1 MSKETRIEA
10 YELLSKNPFNL
21 NPPETFYPV
30 SKSIEELTN
39 IAKQIRIDIIL
50 STYAASS
57 GHPGG
62 SLSST
67 DMLTVL
73 FFNHLKHKPSDPKW
87 EERDRVIFSKGHVSP
102 LLYSLFAETGYY
114 DRTAL
119 ATFREFGSSLQGHPA
134 SKKLSAV
141 EVSTGSL
148 GQGLSVGVGE
158 ALAFKMDGKKQR
170 VYVLN
175 GDGES
180 QEGQIWEAVMSA
192 AHYHLDNL
200 TVFFDYNNLEID
212 GWIEDVMGIAPIE
225 DKFKSFNWHTII
237 IDGHDISQIDE
248 AIKKAKSNID
258 RPTVIIGN
266 TIKGKGVSFMENEAD
281 WHGKAP
287 NREQMLKALQ
297 DIEKEEI

>member
-1 MSKETRIEA
+1 MIKETRAEA
-10 YELLSKNPFNL
+10 LELLSKNPFNL
-21 NPPETFYPV
+21 NPPDTFYPV
-30 SKSIEELTN
+30 SKSTEELTN
-39 IAKQIRIDIIL
+39 IAKQVRRDIIL
-50 STYAASS
+50 STYAAGS

-62 SLSST
+62 SLSSA

-73 FFNHLKHKPSDPKW
+73 FFNHLKHKPSDPRW

-102 LLYSLFAETGYY
+102 LLYALFAETGYY
-114 DRTAL
+114 DRTML

-134 SKKLSAV
+134 SNRLNAV

-158 ALAFKMDGKKQR
+158 ALAFKLDGKKQR

-180 QEGQIWEAVMSA
+180 QEGQIWEAIMAA

-248 AIKKAKSNID
+248 AIKQAKSNID

-266 TIKGKGVSFMENEAD
+266 TIKGKGVSFMENNAD

-297 DIEKEEI
+297 DIESEEI

>member
-1 MSKETRIEA
+1 
-10 YELLSKNPFNL
+10 
-21 NPPETFYPV
+21 
-30 SKSIEELTN
+30 
-39 IAKQIRIDIIL
+39 
-50 STYAASS
+50 
-57 GHPGG
+57 
-62 SLSST
+62 
-67 DMLTVL
+67 
-73 FFNHLKHKPSDPKW
+73 
-87 EERDRVIFSKGHVSP
+87 
-102 LLYSLFAETGYY
+102 
-114 DRTAL
+114 
-119 ATFREFGSSLQGHPA
+119 
-134 SKKLSAV
+134 
-141 EVSTGSL
+141 
-148 GQGLSVGVGE
+148 
-158 ALAFKMDGKKQR
+158 
-170 VYVLN
+170 
-175 GDGES
+175 
-180 QEGQIWEAVMSA
+180 MSA